1 MKKVEPGPG
10 QESVWDYP
18 RPPKVEECDKEIRVI
33 FNGAEIAHS
42 SNTQRV
48 LETSHPPVYYIPQQ
62 DIRMECLEPISGTT
76 YCEWKGQAKYFD
88 VTVNNQR
95 ATKAAWCYPD
105 PTDIFQSIAG
115 NIAFY
120 AHKMD
125 SCFVD
130 GEQVEAQ
137 KGRFYGGWI
146 TSDIVGPFK
155 GEPGSAGW

>member
-1 MKKVEPGPG
+1 MKKIEPGQG
-10 QESVWDYP
+10 QESVWNYP

-42 SNTQRV
+42 SQTQRV

-76 YCEWKGQAKYFD
+76 YCEWKGQAKYYD
-88 VTVNNQR
+88 VILNDQR
-95 ATKAAWCYPD
+95 ATKAAWCYLD
-105 PTDIFQSIAG
+105 PTESFRAITG

-120 AHKMD
+120 AHKMGT
-125 SCFVD
+125 CFVGNERVD
-130 GEQVEAQ
+130 AQ
-137 KGRFYGGWI
+137 QGGFYGGWI

-155 GEPGSAGW
+155 GKPGSAGW

>member
-1 MKKVEPGPG
+1 MKKVEPGPR

-18 RPPKVEECDKEIRVI
+18 RPPKVEKCDKEVRVI

-42 SNTQRV
+42 SQTQRV

-88 VTVNNQR
+88 VVMSDQR
-95 ATKAAWCYPD
+95 AIKAAWSYPD
-105 PTDIFQSIAG
+105 PTNTFKSIAG
-115 NIAFY
+115 YIAFY
-120 AHKMD
+120 AHKMGT
-125 SCFVD
+125 CFVD
-130 GEQVEAQ
+130 NERVDAQ
-137 KGRFYGGWI
+137 QGGFYGGWV

-155 GEPGSAGW
+155 GKPGSAGW